1 MKLSYEDK
9 IDIVKAIDNGI
20 SNVFELG
27 KIYDKS
33 SNGIY
38 YIYDLYKRHGTKVL
52 QQHYISHSIEIKE
65 TIVKRIK
72 NGESGYN
79 LGIEFGLSNAE
90 IIYPWIK
97 NYDEN
102 YGKILVNKRG
112 RKMKDKNRVKDNSI
126 DKPVKG
132 VSLSKV
138 VKDKSY
144 KDLQKEIKELNRK
157 LEYSRAE
164 MIYLKKLDALV
175 QARIKREQKIK

>member
-20 SNVFELG
+20 SNVFELS

-102 YGKILVNKRG
+102 YGKILVKKRG
-112 RKMKDKNRVKDNSI
+112 RKMKNKITVDKNFPKTS
-126 DKPVKG
+126 KET
-132 VSLSKV
+132 LSFSKII
-138 VKDKSY
+138 KDKSY
-144 KDLQKEIKELNRK
+144 NDLKKENKELKRK
-157 LEYSRAE
+157 LEYDRTEIA
-164 MIYLKKLDALV
+164 YLKKLDALV
-175 QARIKREQKIK
+175 QARIKREQKKK